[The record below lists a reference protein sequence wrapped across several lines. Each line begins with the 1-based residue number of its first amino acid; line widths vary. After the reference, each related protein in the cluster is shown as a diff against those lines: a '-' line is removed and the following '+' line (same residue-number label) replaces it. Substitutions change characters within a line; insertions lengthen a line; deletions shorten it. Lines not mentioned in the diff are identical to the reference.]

1 VPCHNDLAPYNF
13 IDDSDQLWIIDF
25 EFSGNNDPCF
35 DLGGIAS
42 EVELDDDL
50 RLVLCEAY
58 FGEATPSLLARL
70 KLCALLSNFGWSLYC
85 AIQASVLNEDGFWDG
100 ATDYWKAVLDA
111 LDADDMPRLLRTAA
125 RA

>member
-13 IDDSDQLWIIDF
+13 IDDGDQLWIIDF

-42 EVELDDDL
+42 EVELEDDL
-50 RLVLCEAY
+50 RMVLCEAY
-58 FGEATPSLLARL
+58 FGEATLSFLARL
-70 KLCALLSNFGWSLYC
+70 KLCAVLSNFAWSLYC
-85 AIQASVLNEDGFWDG
+85 AIQAAVLADDGFWDG
-100 ATDYWKAVLDA
+100 ASDYWKAVLDA
-111 LDADDMPRLLRTAA
+111 LDADEMPRLLRTAT